1 MEEELT
7 EECLKAMWEDE
18 RQHERNTNSIAW
30 STATSMPE
38 NGAELCQQLN
48 NLKMHDDLAK
58 QVYLN
63 LSFNKNLITYKYCI
77 DKEYHTILYIY
88 RISYR

>member
-58 QVYLN
+58 QVYTQI
-63 LSFNKNLITYKYCI
+63 KKI
-77 DKEYHTILYIY
+77 ILYFIY
-88 RISYR
+88 IECHISNLFSEYFKSKCS